1 MPRRYAPGY
10 AQVIDSPEHFQI
22 TPMSIDTWNRD
33 RMPLSGPGAGR
44 FVPGPVPRASLAPST
59 GPDAIYSGLLECP
72 LTTRI
77 VKTVDSTDVLR
88 AAGGVCGAGGTGEET
103 IAHAAECFAKAALT
117 VGAPCVQASVSDP
130 SKPPGCSVVA
140 DQADGHCHVYFNK
153 LPAAQ
158 AAECGAADGVRRAG
172 SGNSLVKLGVSTNAT
187 HANLTIRG
195 PPAVWLA
202 CACMRMHAHAC
213 ARVRMRAH
221 TYASIH
227 THTWAHT
234 HTHTHTRTPYS
245 VHSQVRRP
253 SGLALA
259 STRRR

>member
-1 MPRRYAPGY
+1 
-10 AQVIDSPEHFQI
+10 
-22 TPMSIDTWNRD
+22 MSIDTWNRD